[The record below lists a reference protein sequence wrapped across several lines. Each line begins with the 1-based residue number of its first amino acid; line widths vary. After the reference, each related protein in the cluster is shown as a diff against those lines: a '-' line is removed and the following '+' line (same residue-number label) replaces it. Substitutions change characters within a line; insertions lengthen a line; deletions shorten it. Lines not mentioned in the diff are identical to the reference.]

1 MTTNGTPPPTW
12 KVEPTILY
20 VVAYYPTNA
29 TDEAPASIELRM
41 LTYEAAVAKAKEII
55 LGNNSEG
62 VCCIYPANVSIVYP
76 PIPWED
82 F

>member
-1 MTTNGTPPPTW
+1 MPTNGTPPPTW
-12 KVEPTILY
+12 VIEPTTLY
-20 VVAYYPTNA
+20 VVAFYETNA

-41 LTYEAAVAKAKEII
+41 RTYEEAVSKAKELIVA
-55 LGNNSEG
+55 NANEG